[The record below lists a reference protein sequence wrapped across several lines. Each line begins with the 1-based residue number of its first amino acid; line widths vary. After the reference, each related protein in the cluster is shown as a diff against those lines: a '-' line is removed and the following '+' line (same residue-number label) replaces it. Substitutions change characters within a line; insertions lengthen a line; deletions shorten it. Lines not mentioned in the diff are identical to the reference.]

1 MCSVFRGVTGSGS
14 RTTDHGPRKAPLA
27 PPIKPMKAKL
37 AATPPSGAGWMYEPK
52 WDGFRMIAYGGEHI
66 RLDSRSGKTL
76 LRYFPEL
83 RPALDQLPSGT
94 VVDGEV
100 LVIAEDV
107 TDFELLQL
115 RIHPAESRIERMSKE
130 YPAALVAF
138 DLLAERGESLLDAP
152 YTTRRMR
159 LERLWTELGDPW
171 RLTPVTEDFDTA
183 TRWFHEYES
192 AGCDGIICKRA
203 DSSYRQ
209 DKREWVKWK
218 HRRSVDCVIGGF
230 RVHKD
235 GDKVG
240 SILLGLFNPEGDLHF
255 IGHCSGFSD
264 AKRVEILNLLEQI
277 RTDRSFGG
285 GTGTRAPGAKSRWS
299 TKRSEEWTAVEPGVV
314 VQVSY
319 DQLQKGRFR
328 HATRFE
334 RWRPD
339 KPAAECTMDQLV
351 RPTGAGFS
359 EVVA

>member
-1 MCSVFRGVTGSGS
+1 MMSYAARMS
-14 RTTDHGPRKAPLA
+14 RPLT

-37 AATPPSGAGWMYEPK
+37 RATPPTGEGWIYEPK
-52 WDGFRMIAYGGEHI
+52 WDGFRMIAYGGEHV
-66 RLDSRSGKTL
+66 RLDSRNGKTL

-83 RPALDQLPSGT
+83 RPALDRLPPGT

-100 LVIAEDV
+100 LVVVDDV
-107 TDFELLQL
+107 SDFDRLQL
-115 RIHPAESRIERMSKE
+115 RIHPARSRIERLAKE
-130 YPAALVAF
+130 LPARLVVF
-138 DLLAERGESLLDAP
+138 DLLAERGKSLVDAP
-152 YTTRRMR
+152 YTTRRAR
-159 LERLWTELGDPW
+159 LEQLGAELGDHW
-171 RLTPVTEDFDTA
+171 RLTPATADFDLA

-203 DSSYRQ
+203 ESGYRQ
-209 DKREWVKWK
+209 DKREWIKWK
-218 HRRSVDCVIGGF
+218 HRRSVDCVIGGY

-240 SILLGLFNPEGDLHF
+240 SILLGLFNQEGDLHF
-255 IGHCSGFSD
+255 IGHCSGFS
-264 AKRVEILNLLEQI
+264 APKRVEILKLLEQI
-277 RTDRSFGG
+277 RTDQSFGG
-285 GTGTRAPGAKSRWS
+285 GGGTRAPGARSRWS
-299 TKRSEEWTAVEPGVV
+299 GDRSMQWTPVEPGVV

-319 DQLQKGRFR
+319 DQLQGGRFR

-339 KPAAECTMDQLV
+339 KPAEDCTMDQLI